1 MAALPFDPASLSAPD
16 RALYDAMVARRK
28 AQSAPFDGPYDA
40 LMNHPQLCKR
50 VEELGFY
57 LKFEGHLPRPVYQF
71 TVLAVARA
79 TGAGFEW
86 ADHVAHARAAG
97 VPDAVIATLKDRG
110 LEGAYAPPFAQAAAV
125 LAATLRWQDVPQA
138 AQDEAMAAFGKQGF
152 VELVVLSGF
161 YQMFAAINQGFDVA
175 LPGRISMDI
184 VETPK
189 S

>member
-1 MAALPFDPASLSAPD
+1 MAALPFDPAKLSAQD

-28 AQSAPFDGPYDA
+28 AQGAPFDGPYDA

-57 LKFEGHLPRPVYQF
+57 LKFEGHLPRLVYQF

-79 TGAGFEW
+79 TGAAFEW

-97 VPDAVIATLKDRG
+97 VPEAVIDTLHNEG
-110 LEGAYAPPFAQAAAV
+110 LAGHYAPPFAAAASV
-125 LAATLRWQDVPQA
+125 LDASLRWQDVPQP
-138 AQDEAMAAFGKQGF
+138 AQDAAIAAFGMEGI

-175 LPGRISMDI
+175 M
-184 VETPK
+184 PK
-189 S
+189 RSSWFLEKP

>member
-1 MAALPFDPASLSAPD
+1 MAALPFDPAKLSAQD

-28 AQSAPFDGPYDA
+28 AQGAPFDGPYDA

-57 LKFEGHLPRPVYQF
+57 LKFEGHLPRLVYQF

-79 TGAGFEW
+79 TGAAFEW

-97 VPDAVIATLKDRG
+97 VPEAVIDTLHDDG
-110 LEGAYAPPFAQAAAV
+110 LAGRYPAPYAAAAAV
-125 LAATLRWQDVPQA
+125 LAASIRWQDIPQP
-138 AQDEAMAAFGKQGF
+138 AQSEAITTFGKEGL

-175 LPGRISMDI
+175 FPKRISPQPGESD
-184 VETPK
+184 
-189 S
+189 

>member
-1 MAALPFDPASLSAPD
+1 MAPLPFDPAKLSAQD

-28 AQSAPFDGPYDA
+28 AEGAPFDGPYDA

-57 LKFEGHLPRPVYQF
+57 LKFQGHLPRLVYQF

-97 VPDAVIATLKDRG
+97 VPQAVIDTLHGDG
-110 LEGAYAPPFAQAAAV
+110 LEGCYPAPFSAAAAV
-125 LAATLRWQDVPQA
+125 LAASMRWQDIPQP
-138 AQDEAMAAFGKQGF
+138 AQSEAITAFGKEGL

-175 LPGRISMDI
+175 LPRRLAS
-184 VETPK
+184 